1 MDDGYEGGGSGGGG
15 GWGLSGRDSRGTAPY
30 KVRERERLQKVRK
43 NPFSR
48 HLENARKRWRR
59 AVKKSE
65 QEGSQ
70 PPEWEAY
77 KTEAEAKAAK
87 KMPKAGSSSSC
98 GSSCGS
104 GSGSGSGGDASGLS
118 ARGKPFVFI
127 ERF

>member
-1 MDDGYEGGGSGGGG
+1 M
-15 GWGLSGRDSRGTAPY
+15 
-30 KVRERERLQKVRK
+30 
-43 NPFSR
+43 
-48 HLENARKRWRR
+48 
-59 AVKKSE
+59 KKSE

-104 GSGSGSGGDASGLS
+104 GSGSGSGGDASSLS
-118 ARGKPFVFI
+118 ARGKPYSSASSMRSQVPFVFI